1 MEVTAKYKDK
11 DGKDVENKQER
22 HYHPQATNC
31 RDHKMKYGAH
41 WKVANLRDTSLQPM
55 KPKKETMEFDLPE
68 GVREADVTVNLF
80 YELGNPEQKY
90 PIHSVTRKVT
100 LDR

>member
-1 MEVTAKYKDK
+1 MVVTAKAGDK
-11 DGKDVENKQER
+11 EIGKVEK

-31 RDHKMKYGAH
+31 RDTKMKYGAQ
-41 WKVANLRDTSLQPM
+41 WKVANLRDTSLQPN
-55 KPKKETMEFDLPE
+55 KAKTEAIEFDLPE
-68 GVREADVTVNLF
+68 GVRAADVTVDLF

-90 PIHSVTRKVT
+90 PIHTVTEKVS